1 MKSVQTAQNK
11 LMRMLINASYNDRTS
26 TSVLLKETGLLSVN
40 QLAASIKLCD
50 IWKAVNLD
58 NYPTKVM
65 QRIPNINFTQTRAT
79 SNGIIIEKGK
89 SNIAQATLINDGTKA
104 WNRAP
109 KEVHQSL
116 SYNIAKKKN

>member
-1 MKSVQTAQNK
+1 
-11 LMRMLINASYNDRTS
+11 
-26 TSVLLKETGLLSVN
+26 
-40 QLAASIKLCD
+40 
-50 IWKAVNLD
+50 
-58 NYPTKVM
+58 M

-79 SNGIIIEKGK
+79 SNGDLIEKGK

-116 SYNIAKKKN
+116 SYNIAKKISETLSKLYQHKCDIIKFLFAVMLSCLN